1 MVIVLLVKF
10 YYCGVQITMELVLTI
25 MPIFVSFFA
34 FVFVFVF
41 SGLCL
46 CFLHN
51 RPQFSTGSSQMAE
64 KGKKNILLDHK
75 NYTKDDIYAL
85 LVLSNYGQESD
96 GVGRA
101 ESHKPRQRVSNADR
115 KVFANPESFLRQVHY
130 WLKNFWILCN
140 TKYPDNMQSVR
151 MNWNVSGQSKECPDN
166 LENVCG

>member
-1 MVIVLLVKF
+1 
-10 YYCGVQITMELVLTI
+10 
-25 MPIFVSFFA
+25 
-34 FVFVFVF
+34 
-41 SGLCL
+41 
-46 CFLHN
+46 
-51 RPQFSTGSSQMAE
+51 MAE

-140 TKYPDNMQSVR
+140 TKYPDNIQSVR
-151 MNWNVSGQSKECPDN
+151 MNWKVSGQSKKCPDN
-166 LENVCG
+166 LENVSG